1 MSRSGVPGGW
11 WIGRASAAVLLCVT
25 LPSQV
30 RASEPRGSEEA
41 RAALDLCY
49 AAEHAPPETQIDLLE
64 RGLAHA
70 SAAVAADPDDAL
82 AHFAVFCNLGKRV
95 RRDGVSFGTLGEVR
109 RLMRE
114 IDLTLS
120 LAPDYPAALSAKGEM
135 LVALPR
141 LLGGSMRE
149 GERLARRAVELAPED
164 VAARFALV
172 EVLEARGLRD
182 DAQAEAEAA
191 LALVERS
198 GGEPERSQAE
208 AVVDRLRR

>member
-1 MSRSGVPGGW
+1 MGRSGVARGW
-11 WIGRASAAVLLCVT
+11 WIGRRSAAILLCVT
-25 LPSQV
+25 LAPRPGAAVGQQV
-30 RASEPRGSEEA
+30 
-41 RAALDLCY
+41 
-49 AAEHAPPETQIDLLE
+49 DLLQE
-64 RGLAHA
+64 GLSHA
-70 SAAVAADPDDAL
+70 SDAVAADPDDPV

-95 RRDGVSFGTLGEVR
+95 RRDGLSFGTLGEVR

-114 IDLTLS
+114 IDLTLA

-149 GERLARRAVELAPED
+149 GERLARRAVELAPDD

-172 EVLEARGLRD
+172 EVLEAQGLRA

-191 LALVERS
+191 LALVDRS
-198 GGEPERSQAE
+198 GHEADRSRAE
-208 AVVDRLRR
+208 AVVAHLKR